1 MIKTISHKGLKNYWT
16 RGDESKIRAD
26 MLPKI
31 RFILDLLDDA
41 NFVPKDFET
50 FRNLRIHPLKG
61 GLKSYWSLDV
71 SGNFRIIFRFE
82 NGNAYDLS
90 LEDTH

>member
-1 MIKTISHKGLKNYWT
+1 MIKTIAHKGLKNYWT
-16 RGDESKIRAD
+16 KGDESKIRPD
-26 MLPKI
+26 MLPRI
-31 RFILDLLDDA
+31 RFILDLLNDV
-41 NFVPKDFET
+41 NFVPKDFEP

-61 GLKSYWSLDV
+61 DLKNFWSLDV
-71 SGNFRIIFRFE
+71 TGNFRVIFRFE